1 MMDRKIQATGLG
13 AMVAVLVIWLMGFY
27 QPELMATAPV
37 GLEAALT
44 GGLSV
49 LLGWVVPNKKAPE

>member
-1 MMDRKIQATGLG
+1 MDRKIQATGLG
-13 AMVAVLVIWLMGFY
+13 AMFAVLIIWLMGYY

-44 GGLSV
+44 GGISV
-49 LLGWVVPNKKAPE
+49 FAGWFIRSKAPE